1 MKKNFEHN
9 LPVRANQQ
17 LFNIRKFPKQY
28 RDDVFK
34 LYSFMYVTGSFL
46 ENNQPDLENFKYILR
61 RWQHVKR
68 KNAFSHFDRSDD
80 SINEHAL
87 ANITYLV
94 HRYGISTKEIDDYLR
109 SVAIVLRN
117 KPFHSHQD
125 LARFFQY
132 SAEAPAV
139 MVAKVLQ
146 LPNAL
151 MHYAK
156 MQGRASKCI
165 LLLTSLSKD
174 IERGQ
179 CFFPES
185 ELKKF
190 GLTSLN
196 ENSAKQNPEEFA
208 AFMKLQL
215 NRYHV
220 WQDEARKGDAFM
232 PKKLRP
238 IINRSRAW
246 QEFVAK
252 RIEKDPLSVFGN
264 SFSYRLPNRIRARVG
279 MLKK

>member
-1 MKKNFEHN
+1 MDVSSNSK
-9 LPVRANQQ
+9 VRH
-17 LFNIRKFPKQY
+17 
-28 RDDVFK
+28 
-34 LYSFMYVTGSFL
+34 
-46 ENNQPDLENFKYILR
+46 LR
-61 RWQHVKR
+61 
-68 KNAFSHFDRSDD
+68 
-80 SINEHAL
+80 
-87 ANITYLV
+87 
-94 HRYGISTKEIDDYLR
+94 ISL
-109 SVAIVLRN
+109 
-117 KPFHSHQD
+117 
-125 LARFFQY
+125 
-132 SAEAPAV
+132 
-139 MVAKVLQ
+139 LQ
-146 LPNAL
+146 LQNFSIPVSPHKCFEQNYSL
-151 MHYAK
+151 V
-156 MQGRASKCI
+156 SKCI

-238 IINRSRAW
+238 IINRCRAW